1 MNKRTVEKKYKNKFR
16 RVFAMALSY
25 TLGAKVPPSRISFEV
40 IEENGESKLIGH
52 YHNYEIKVK
61 LPGEKEA

>member
-25 TLGAKVPPSRISFEV
+25 TLGAKIPPSRISFEV
-40 IEENGESKLIGH
+40 IEEAGGPKLIGH